1 MSNFTADLALAQ
13 TMADAAD
20 QISLARFMALDLN
33 VETKPDRSPVTD
45 ADRAVELALKA
56 ILAEHRPED
65 AIIGEEFG
73 TSAGSDS
80 GKNSS
85 TGTSAG
91 TSANTG
97 KREWIIDPIDGTANY
112 MRGVPVW
119 ASLIALAI
127 DGKPVLSVVSAPA
140 LGRRWWAA
148 PEVGAFTRDVSGE
161 VRGIRVSKI
170 ADVEHASFS
179 YNNLQLWDSEGYLD
193 ELMKLSREVWRTRA
207 YGDFLS
213 YMFLAEGSLE
223 IVAEHDLKVYDIAAL
238 VPIVEQ
244 AGGKFTAI
252 DGPLTQASS
261 SVLATNDR
269 LHEIAQTA
277 LSR

>member
-13 TMADAAD
+13 TMADKAD
-20 QISLARFMALDLN
+20 EIALGRFLALDLN

-45 ADRAVELALKA
+45 ADRAVELALKSF
-56 ILAEHRPED
+56 LVEHRPAD
-65 AIIGEEFG
+65 GLIGEEFG
-73 TSAGSDS
+73 TIEG
-80 GKNSS
+80 GN
-85 TGTSAG
+85 
-91 TSANTG
+91 
-97 KREWIIDPIDGTANY
+97 RVWIIDPIDGTANF

-119 ASLIALAI
+119 ATLIALAI

-148 PEVGAFTRDVSGE
+148 PEVGAFTRDVTGE
-161 VRGIRVSKI
+161 VRSIQVSKI
-170 ADVEHASFS
+170 EELADASFS

-193 ELMKLSREVWRTRA
+193 ELMTLSREVWRTRA

-213 YMFLAEGSLE
+213 YMFLAEGSVD
-223 IVAEHDLKVYDIAAL
+223 IVAEHDLKIYDIAAL

-244 AGGKFTAI
+244 AGGRLTAFE
-252 DGPLTQASS
+252 GPLTPDTS
-261 SVLATNDR
+261 SVLATNSK
-269 LHEIAQTA
+269 LHAAAQNR